1 MAFNKATRY
10 GESENIL
17 DSEVGL
23 VVRTHTATKAMA
35 KDKKNLKAGT
45 LFTETVYAVKE
56 PTSNPKTEDL
66 YEVVDGRYVKT
77 EDTTKTEG
85 KTYYEVKTA
94 ASPVGVVL
102 LDYDMEDYDEFPVS
116 VVVQGRLKADKV
128 SAEAKAKA
136 EDFAKRGLYIV

>member
-35 KDKKNLKAGT
+35 KDEKNLKAGT
-45 LFTETVYAVKE
+45 LFTETAYEAKE
-56 PTSNPKTEDL
+56 PTSNFNTDGL

-77 EDTTKTEG
+77 KDTTKIEG
-85 KTYYEVKTA
+85 KTYYEAKIE

-128 SAEAKAKA
+128 SDEAKGKA
-136 EDFAKRGLYIV
+136 EYFAKRGLYIV

>member
-23 VVRTHTATKAMA
+23 VVRTRTATKAMA
-35 KDKKNLKAGT
+35 KDKKTIKAGA
-45 LFTETVYAVKE
+45 LFTEAVYAVKE
-56 PTSNPKTEDL
+56 PTSNPKTENL

-77 EDTTKTEG
+77 EDTGKKEG
-85 KTYYEVKTA
+85 KTYYEVKNA

-102 LDYDMEDYDEFPVS
+102 LDYDMEDYDEYPVS
-116 VVVQGRLKADKV
+116 VAVQGRLKADKV

-136 EDFAKRGLYIV
+136 EDFANRGLYIV

>member
-35 KDKKNLKAGT
+35 KDKKSLKAGT

-56 PTSNPKTEDL
+56 PTSNPKTEGL

-85 KTYYEVKTA
+85 KTYYEAKIA
-94 ASPVGVVL
+94 ASPAGVVL